1 MTDTESAKTQTHS
14 AKTGHFQR
22 FSPNGSA
29 LWRPHPLKSRLRRRQ
44 SGGELRHAR
53 LRHADDTP
61 LEGFAWR
68 KIPIAASL
76 KCAASLQDLGTAP
89 VGAIEFAQHHPYS
102 GISAKNFAQQVQKR
116 RIWGVVSA
124 QGELFR
130 AHTHHQTKQGELFLA
145 CRRWPTSAT
154 PQPPAQRARQ
164 GLAAVPAGSG
174 VARPRHSWAAAW
186 PGRAS
191 RRRTEPTAR
200 GRAAAHGAARPHNA
214 AARPQPGYATRSS
227 PSEPCARAGASHP
240 GRSGCGPR
248 CAAPRLRCR

>member
-1 MTDTESAKTQTHS
+1 MGLHFG
-14 AKTGHFQR
+14 GHTP
-22 FSPNGSA
+22 S
-29 LWRPHPLKSRLRRRQ
+29 SRGCAAANRGGIAPSKAPTRRRHAAR
-44 SGGELRHAR
+44 GLRMAQNPHRSQPQVRRIATR
-53 LRHADDTP
+53 PGHSTGWREKVRPTP
-61 LEGFAWR
+61 
-68 KIPIAASL
+68 P
-76 KCAASLQDLGTAP
+76 LQWHFREKL
-89 VGAIEFAQHHPYS
+89 
-102 GISAKNFAQQVQKR
+102 AQQAQKR
-116 RIWGVVSA
+116 RIWGVVSV

-200 GRAAAHGAARPHNA
+200 GRAAAHGAAQPHNA